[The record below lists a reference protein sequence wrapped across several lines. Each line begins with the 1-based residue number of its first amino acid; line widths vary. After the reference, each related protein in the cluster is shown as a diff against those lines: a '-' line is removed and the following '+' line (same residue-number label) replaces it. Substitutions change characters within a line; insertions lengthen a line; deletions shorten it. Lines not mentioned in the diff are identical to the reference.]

1 MEANLIAESRIQE
14 SRLENYPR
22 CTDHIDTYACYS
34 WRFPPYARFVNQGKS
49 VKCPTGVTIIAVL
62 TFFGAAIL
70 ALSSFAF
77 FFVAIM
83 VMTDGDAG
91 EPISVAIVG
100 MGIAGGTSLL
110 ILASVAACLALGVLA
125 LREWARIVSMASIA
139 AGMGFTTLSLFVFKG
154 YTVIPVVP
162 SIVCH
167 LLVTATAVWTL
178 TYLLRPRIKRA
189 FGTLAA

>member
-1 MEANLIAESRIQE
+1 MKR
-14 SRLENYPR
+14 
-22 CTDHIDTYACYS
+22 
-34 WRFPPYARFVNQGKS
+34 
-49 VKCPTGVTIIAVL
+49 PTGVTIIAVL
-62 TFFGAAIL
+62 TSFGAAIL

-110 ILASVAACLALGVLA
+110 IFAGVAACLALSVLE

-139 AGMGFTTLSLFVFKG
+139 VGIGVTILSLFVFKG
-154 YTVIPVVP
+154 YMVILLVP

-167 LLVTATAVWTL
+167 LLVMTTAVWML
-178 TYLLRPRIKRA
+178 VYFLRPRIKRA